1 LPGLPPV
8 ANNQTFPNGGGALG
22 HPPSFRLVTLRQR
35 SDFLAAATGR
45 RAHGPGFTCQHR
57 KPDGEMPLRFGFT
70 VTKKTGN
77 APERNRIRRRLREA
91 VRRAGEGLEGIG
103 GDFVLIGRRE
113 ALGVPFETLVK
124 GLSEAIRR
132 LAQGGGQPPRPNRAS

>member
-1 LPGLPPV
+1 MGQPPC
-8 ANNQTFPNGGGALG
+8 
-22 HPPSFRLVTLRQR
+22 FRLVILRQR
-35 SDFLAAATGR
+35 AEFLSAGTGR

-57 KPDGEMPLRFGFT
+57 KPEVDLPLRFGFT

-91 VRRAGEGLEGIG
+91 VRKAGPWLDGIG

-113 ALGVPFETLVK
+113 ALTVPFEAMVA
-124 GLSEAIRR
+124 GISEAIRR
-132 LAQGGGQPPRPNRAS
+132 LASGGGQPSRPKPTR